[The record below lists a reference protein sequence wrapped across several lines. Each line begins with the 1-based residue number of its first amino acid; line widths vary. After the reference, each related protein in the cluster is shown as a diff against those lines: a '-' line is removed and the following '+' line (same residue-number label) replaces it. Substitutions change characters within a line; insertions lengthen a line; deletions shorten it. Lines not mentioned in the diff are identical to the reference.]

1 MTQGIDPE
9 THFSK
14 VLYTKH
20 QAIETQVALPGSST
34 PAPTT
39 TATATR

>member
-1 MTQGIDPE
+1 MTQGIDPDKY
-9 THFSK
+9 FSK
-14 VLYTKH
+14 VVHTKH
-20 QAIETQVALPGSST
+20 QAIETQVTARRSST